1 MVESGL
7 FKGEDANSISGTSS
21 QLEGSTNGRVS
32 VKEVFSRIR
41 SRRAYPSEVVLH
53 MNDPPAVI
61 SSCWADSLLS
71 PTQKC

>member
-1 MVESGL
+1 VVESGL
-7 FKGEDANSISGTSS
+7 VNGKDSDSISGTSS

-41 SRRAYPSEVVLH
+41 SRRACPSEVVLH

-61 SSCWADSLLS
+61 SSCCADSLLS

>member
-7 FKGEDANSISGTSS
+7 VNGKDSDSISGTSS
-21 QLEGSTNGRVS
+21 QLEGSTNGKVS
-32 VKEVFSRIR
+32 VKEGVSRIR

-71 PTQKC
+71 PTHKC